1 MPTVPP
7 LLSGGVMLT
16 YRCTNAC
23 KHCGY
28 RCSPARPDHFMTE
41 EMIDRTFAA
50 LARERSLHG
59 VHLAGGEATLN
70 WKRLEY
76 AIQSAYRHGVNVD
89 YLETN
94 VAWCDDYETART
106 GFERLERAGLNAV
119 LISASLFHNEFTPLE
134 KTKAGIQAAQDVFG
148 RYGVIVWTPEV
159 LRLMERLDPGK
170 THPLKR
176 SCELLG
182 LDPKQGA
189 IWRVHNYL
197 TPGGRTTEKLT
208 EGVARLQAEE
218 FAGQSCRAT
227 LESTSHFPYRSL
239 WQPVHGQLPWDLGGD
254 DRRLSS
260 QCDGPIGSRLH
271 TPVGRGGPIGSG
283 KNCQKT
289 SNPTRKVTSAVAICA
304 WTYGSIC
311 EAETATRNCVQTIST
326 IEHFQHRSLEATMT
340 VQSLTM
346 SRAEE
351 NSE

>member
-7 LLSGGVMLT
+7 LISGGVMLT

-28 RCSPARPDHFMTE
+28 RCSPARPDHFMSE

-50 LARERSLHG
+50 LARERNLHG
-59 VHLAGGEATLN
+59 IHLAGGEATLN
-70 WKRLEY
+70 WERLEY
-76 AIQSAYRHGVNVD
+76 AIRSAYRHGVNVD

-94 VAWCDDYETART
+94 VAWCEDYETARK
-106 GFERLERAGLNAV
+106 GFERLKRVGLNAV

-134 KTKAGIQAAQDVFG
+134 KTKAGIQAAHDVFG

-159 LRLMERLDPGK
+159 LQLMERLDASK

-208 EGVARLQAEE
+208 EGVARQSAEE

-227 LESTSHFPYRSL
+227 LESTSHFHIDPYGNLFTGHCPGIS
-239 WQPVHGQLPWDLGGD
+239 VATID
-254 DRRLSS
+254 DFHPEIT
-260 QCDGPIGSRLH
+260 D
-271 TPVGRGGPIGSG
+271 
-283 KNCQKT
+283 
-289 SNPTRKVTSAVAICA
+289 
-304 WTYGSIC
+304 
-311 EAETATRNCVQTIST
+311 ETAPVYTCLQSEGPHRVWQELAQDFEPDPEGYISRCHVCLDLRKHLR
-326 IEHFQHRSLEATMT
+326 IHNGY
-340 VQSLTM
+340 
-346 SRAEE
+346 EE
-351 NSE
+351 LRPDDFYD